1 MAARTA
7 KAVAP
12 PAVIATT
19 RPRRKIG
26 WWVVGGVVVAS
37 LALTTPWWGRGLA
50 LFRVQRV
57 EVRGTRFARPADVAA
72 KLGIDTTYSI
82 WNSLDTLERRAQRH
96 PQVHRAHIARRLPS
110 TLIVDVEENLPIAL
124 VPSPKGF
131 RVYDDSGR
139 VLPIDPSRIPVDLP
153 IVPRPDTAIFRML
166 GDIKAEQPL
175 LFARISEARRTGK
188 DEAVLQ
194 LINVPVRV
202 MTDVSMDRFLE
213 LSSVEADLERRRLRP
228 VELDLRF
235 KDQVIARL

>member
-1 MAARTA
+1 VAT
-7 KAVAP
+7 KAPVEVVP
-12 PAVIATT
+12 Q

-26 WWVVGGVVVAS
+26 RWVVAGIVLLGIVW
-37 LALTTPWWGRGLA
+37 TTPWWGRDLA

-57 EVRGTRFARPADVAA
+57 EVRGTRFARPADVVA
-72 KLGIDTTYSI
+72 KLAIDTTYSI
-82 WNSLDTLERRAQRH
+82 WRSLDSLEIRAQRH
-96 PQVHRAHIARRLPS
+96 PQVHRARIARRLPS
-110 TLIVDVEENLPIAL
+110 TLVVEVEENLPIAL

-131 RVYDDSGR
+131 RAYDDSGR
-139 VLPIDPSRIPVDLP
+139 VLPLDPSRIAVDLP
-153 IVPRPDTAIFRML
+153 IVPRPDTALFRML
-166 GDIKAEQPL
+166 GDIKAEQPS

-194 LINVPVRV
+194 LLNVPVRV

-235 KDQVIARL
+235 KDQVIARLP